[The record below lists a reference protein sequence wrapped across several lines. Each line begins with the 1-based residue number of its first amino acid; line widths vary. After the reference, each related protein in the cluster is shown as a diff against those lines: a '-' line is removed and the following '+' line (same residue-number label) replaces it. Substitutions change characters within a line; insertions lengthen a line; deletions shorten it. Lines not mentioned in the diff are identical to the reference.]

1 MTKSTKSARSAVTG
15 KVVTQ
20 PIGGKKAAKFAQVE
34 GLKMNATSKAL
45 SQKLSASGLKG
56 DAYRSEIVKAFK
68 KG

>member
-1 MTKSTKSARSAVTG
+1 MTKSTKTDRSAVTG
-15 KVVTQ
+15 KYLTQ
-20 PIGGKKAAKFAQVE
+20 PIGAKKAAKFAQVE

>member
-1 MTKSTKSARSAVTG
+1 MMKPTKAARATATG

-34 GLKMNATSKAL
+34 GLQMNAASKAL
-45 SQKLSASGLKG
+45 SQKLAASGLKG